1 MAASMYLKKLNI
13 KNFRSCY
20 DTVLEFNESIT
31 LLVGENNAGKS
42 NVIEA
47 LRIATSPLDHRRN
60 RYIDQEDVS
69 HGKDN
74 ESVDFVAEYA
84 GLTETQKGQYITALN
99 IDTSTVAY
107 TTRFTP
113 NFEDWRKSRYSV
125 LVGEQQAPE
134 AEPEQRERLCH
145 VYLPP
150 LRDVQR
156 ELDSPDGKRISR
168 VIEMLTKKEDIES
181 FIDQANKD
189 LEELEKHTVLTNVSN
204 KLQGHLTPL
213 TEPIR
218 GQQVGMDFSRH
229 RRLHRLVRNLK
240 VKLAEFGCDLSTI
253 EDSGLG
259 YANLVFIATVILE
272 LENADD
278 SELTLF
284 LVEEPEAHL
293 HPQLQ
298 IVLLEYL
305 KEHAETS
312 AKKDDSEK
320 PAGRIQ
326 VIATTHSP
334 HITSSL
340 PVENITV
347 LKTQPLEYKTTVSD
361 GEKATTEV
369 TNRVASTVAIA
380 IGKLKLEL
388 NDLRKIN
395 QYLDATKAALLF
407 ARRVILVEGISEAV
421 LLPIFVKYCVY
432 SEESVEHKR
441 LRRLFHGVTV
451 ISVGSVDFTPYI
463 KLLLSKSTEGYRILD
478 QLAIITDK
486 DPDLGDDDDDVDESV
501 GNRKT
506 VLEKVADDI
515 GSGDCLNIFSGD
527 YTFEADL
534 LCANPNSEVLK
545 NAFLRQHS
553 RSEAQWDEM
562 ADDDN
567 PPKALYTK
575 LRTSSS
581 SYLKKGEFAHDIAVS
596 IDSGESFMCPQYL
609 KEAIELVVGPLEAEL
624 QEQSDV
630 PAIS

>member
-1 MAASMYLKKLNI
+1 MAASMYLKKFNI

-20 DTVLEFNESIT
+20 DTKLEFNESIT

-74 ESVDFVAEYA
+74 EAVDFVAEYD
-84 GLTETQKGQYITALN
+84 GLTGPQKGQYITALN
-99 IDTSTVAY
+99 IDSGIATY

-113 NFEDWRKSRYSV
+113 NFEDWRKSRYTT
-125 LVGEQQAPE
+125 LVGEHEAPE
-134 AEPEQRERLCH
+134 AEPEQRERICH

-150 LRDVQR
+150 LRDVQK

-181 FIDQANKD
+181 FIEQANKD
-189 LEELEKHTVLTNVSN
+189 LEELEKHTVLTNVSS

-218 GQQVGMDFSRH
+218 EQQVGMDFSRH

-240 VKLAEFGCDLSTI
+240 VKLAEVGCDLSTI

-305 KEHAETS
+305 KEHAEKST
-312 AKKDDSEK
+312 KKDDTEK

-340 PVENITV
+340 PIENISV
-347 LKTQPLEYKTTVSD
+347 LKTQPFEYKTTVSD
-361 GEKATTEV
+361 GEETTEP
-369 TNRVASTVAIA
+369 TNRVASTVGIA
-380 IGKLKLEL
+380 IGQLEL
-388 NDLRKIN
+388 APRDLRKIN

-421 LLPIFVKYCVY
+421 LLPVFVKHCVY
-432 SEESVEHKR
+432 SGEDDENKR
-441 LRRLFHGVTV
+441 FRRLFHGVTV

-463 KLLLSKSTEGYRILD
+463 KLLLGKSAEGHRVLD

-486 DPDLGDDDDDVDESV
+486 DPDLGDGDDDVDESV
-501 GNRKT
+501 RNRQT
-506 VLEKVADDI
+506 VLEQVANDI
-515 GSGDCLNIFSGD
+515 DSSDCLKIFSGD
-527 YTFEADL
+527 FTFEADL
-534 LCANPNSEVLK
+534 LGANPNSEVLK
-545 NAFLRQHS
+545 GAFLRQHP
-553 RSEAQWDEM
+553 RSATQWEEL
-562 ADDDN
+562 AGDDN

-575 LRTSSS
+575 LRNSS
-581 SYLKKGEFAHDIAVS
+581 SYLKKGEFAHDVAVS
-596 IDSGESFMCPQYL
+596 IASGESFACPPYL
-609 KEAIELVVGPLEAEL
+609 KDAIKLVVEPLEAEL

-630 PAIS
+630 PAIP